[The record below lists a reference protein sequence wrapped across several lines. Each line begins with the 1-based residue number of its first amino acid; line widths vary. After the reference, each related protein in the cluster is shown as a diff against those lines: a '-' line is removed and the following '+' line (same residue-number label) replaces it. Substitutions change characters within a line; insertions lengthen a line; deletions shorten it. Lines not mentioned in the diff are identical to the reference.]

1 VFRGRF
7 FNVMDD
13 KGRITIPPRY
23 RDILKARSEQQLIVT
38 NLKGYLIAY
47 PMSEWEDIEQRLS
60 NEQKQKGVSEPSK
73 DLRSFIRFFISGAS
87 ECPLDR
93 QGRILLPPNLREYA
107 SLDKDVVV
115 AGAISCFEIWDR
127 PSWDNEM
134 ARIEK
139 MDTDEVRKELG
150 I

>member
-1 VFRGRF
+1 MFRGRF

-23 RDILKARSEQQLIVT
+23 RDILKARQEQQLIAT
-38 NLKGYLIAY
+38 NLDGYLIAF
-47 PMSEWEDIEQRLS
+47 PMSEWETIEQRFS
-60 NEQKQKGVSEPSK
+60 RVSDFRK
-73 DLRSFIRFFISGAS
+73 DLRSFIRFFVSGAS

-107 SLDKDVVV
+107 KLDKDVVL

>member
-1 VFRGRF
+1 MFRGRY

-23 RDILKARSEQQLIVT
+23 RDILKERQEQHLIVT
-38 NLKGYLIAY
+38 NLDGYLIAF
-47 PMSEWEDIEQRLS
+47 PSSEWEVIEQKFSRTS
-60 NEQKQKGVSEPSK
+60 DFRQG
-73 DLRSFIRFFISGAS
+73 LRSFIRFFVSGAS

-107 SLDKDVVV
+107 KLDKDVVL
-115 AGAISCFEIWDR
+115 AGAIRCFEIWDR
-127 PSWDNEM
+127 PSWDKEM
-134 ARIEK
+134 ARIEA

>member
-1 VFRGRF
+1 MFRGRY

-23 RDILKARSEQQLIVT
+23 RDVLKERQEQHLIVT
-38 NLKGYLIAY
+38 NLDGYLIAF
-47 PMSEWEDIEQRLS
+47 PSSEWEVIEQKFSRTS
-60 NEQKQKGVSEPSK
+60 DFRQG
-73 DLRSFIRFFISGAS
+73 LRSFIRFFVSGAS

-107 SLDKDVVV
+107 KLDKDVVL
-115 AGAISCFEIWDR
+115 AGAIRCFEIWDR
-127 PSWDNEM
+127 PNWDKEM
-134 ARIEK
+134 ARIEA

>member
-1 VFRGRF
+1 MFRGRY

-23 RDILKARSEQQLIVT
+23 RDVLKERREQHLIVT
-38 NLKGYLIAY
+38 NLDGYLIAF
-47 PMSEWEDIEQRLS
+47 PSSEWEVIEQKFSRTS
-60 NEQKQKGVSEPSK
+60 DFRQG
-73 DLRSFIRFFISGAS
+73 LRSFIRFFVSGAS

-107 SLDKDVVV
+107 KLDKDVVL
-115 AGAISCFEIWDR
+115 AGAIRCFEIWDR
-127 PSWDNEM
+127 PSWDQEM
-134 ARIEK
+134 ARIEA

>member
-1 VFRGRF
+1 MFRGRF
-7 FNVMDD
+7 LNVMDD

-23 RDILKARSEQQLIVT
+23 RDILKVRQEQQLIVT
-38 NLKGYLIAY
+38 NLDGYLIAF
-47 PMSEWEDIEQRLS
+47 PMSEWETIEQRFS
-60 NEQKQKGVSEPSK
+60 RVSDFRK
-73 DLRSFIRFFISGAS
+73 DLRSFIRFFVSGAS

-93 QGRILLPPNLREYA
+93 QGRILLPPNLRDYA
-107 SLDKDVVV
+107 KLDKDVVL

>member
-1 VFRGRF
+1 
-7 FNVMDD
+7 MDD

-23 RDILKARSEQQLIVT
+23 REILQERQDRHLIVT
-38 NLKGYLIAY
+38 NLDGYLIAF
-47 PMSEWEDIEQRLS
+47 PQSEWEVIEQRFGRAS
-60 NEQKQKGVSEPSK
+60 DFRK
-73 DLRSFIRFFISGAS
+73 DLRSFIRFFVSGAS

-107 SLDKDVVV
+107 NLDKDVVL
-115 AGAISCFEIWDR
+115 AGAIRCFEIWDR

-134 ARIEK
+134 ARVEK
-139 MDTDEVRKELG
+139 LDTDEVRKELG

>member
-1 VFRGRF
+1 MFRGRY

-23 RDILKARSEQQLIVT
+23 RDVLKERREQHLIVT
-38 NLKGYLIAY
+38 NLDGYLIAF
-47 PMSEWEDIEQRLS
+47 PSSEWEVIEQKFSRTS
-60 NEQKQKGVSEPSK
+60 DFRQN
-73 DLRSFIRFFISGAS
+73 LRSFIRFFVSGAS

-107 SLDKDVVV
+107 RLDKDVVL
-115 AGAISCFEIWDR
+115 AGAIRCFEIWDR

-134 ARIEK
+134 ARIEA

>member
-38 NLKGYLIAY
+38 NLDGYLIAF
-47 PMSEWEDIEQRLS
+47 PMSEWESIEQRFS
-60 NEQKQKGVSEPSK
+60 RVSDFRK
-73 DLRSFIRFFISGAS
+73 DLRSFIRFFVSGAS

-107 SLDKDVVV
+107 KLDKDVVL

-127 PSWDNEM
+127 PSWDSEM

>member
-1 VFRGRF
+1 MFRGRY

-23 RDILKARSEQQLIVT
+23 RDILKERREQYLVVTNLDGYLISYPSSEWEIIEQQLSRT
-38 NLKGYLIAY
+38 
-47 PMSEWEDIEQRLS
+47 S
-60 NEQKQKGVSEPSK
+60 
-73 DLRSFIRFFISGAS
+73 DLRQDLRAFVRFFVSGAS

-107 SLDKDVVV
+107 RLEKDVVL
-115 AGAISCFEIWDR
+115 AGAIRCFEIWDR
-127 PSWDNEM
+127 PRWDGEM
-134 ARIEK
+134 ARIET
-139 MDTDEVRKELG
+139 MDSDEVRKQLG

>member
-1 VFRGRF
+1 
-7 FNVMDD
+7 MDD

-23 RDILKARSEQQLIVT
+23 RDIIKDRREQYLVVT
-38 NLKGYLIAY
+38 NLDGYLIAF
-47 PMSEWEDIEQRLS
+47 PSSEWELIEQKFSRTS
-60 NEQKQKGVSEPSK
+60 DFRQG
-73 DLRSFIRFFISGAS
+73 LRSFIRFFVSGAS

-107 SLDKDVVV
+107 KLDKEVVL
-115 AGAISCFEIWDR
+115 AGAIRCFEIWDR
-127 PSWDNEM
+127 LHWDKEM
-134 ARIEK
+134 ARIET

>member
-1 VFRGRF
+1 MFRGRY

-23 RDILKARSEQQLIVT
+23 RDILKGRQEQQLVVT
-38 NLKGYLIAY
+38 NLDGYLIAF
-47 PMSEWEDIEQRLS
+47 PASEWEIIEQKFS
-60 NEQKQKGVSEPSK
+60 QNS
-73 DLRSFIRFFISGAS
+73 DLRQAHRSFIRFFVSGAS

-107 SLDKDVVV
+107 KLDKDVVL
-115 AGAISCFEIWDR
+115 AGGIHCFEIWDR
-127 PSWDNEM
+127 LHWEREM
-134 ARIEK
+134 ARIEA